1 MGFRGEEYAFG
12 SPAAAVAG
20 MIARLRP
27 GAAMLASGMEAC
39 RLAGARG
46 RILAEAVTADRDS
59 PAFDHSAMDG
69 YAVRLADVRSA
80 AGARIEVVGESRI
93 GQAPPA
99 MPRGVG
105 AVRVA
110 TGAAVPAGAEAVVK
124 REDVIEHGAGGGVAA
139 IVVDAAAAGRL
150 GAGENIRRRGDNA
163 RAGDVLVEAGTVLT
177 AAAIGTIAAA
187 MDAGP
192 RVWARLRVAVVTTGD
207 ELAAAGEPPCEFE
220 IRNSNGPV
228 VGAILGAQAW
238 LEVVSN
244 VQVRDEAAGV
254 ARALRDA
261 LAKADAVVLSGGVSM
276 GHRDPVRSAV
286 EEAGGEVVFHGL
298 PQRPGKPTLGA
309 VVRRSDGASVPV
321 FGLPGNPISAMVT
334 CTRMVVPVLAACA
347 GAARW
352 PEPVRVELANADGK
366 TLDLWWHRLVRVNG
380 DGRVALV
387 DGRGSGDIAAGG
399 RADGFI
405 EVPPGAGTGEGLF
418 PYYVWAV

>member
-124 REDVIEHGAGGGVAA
+124 REDVIEHGAGGGGGGGGGGV
-139 IVVDAAAAGRL
+139 GCGGGGGGGGWRRSWWMPL
-150 GAGENIRRRGDNA
+150 RRGD
-163 RAGDVLVEAGTVLT
+163 
-177 AAAIGTIAAA
+177 
-187 MDAGP
+187 
-192 RVWARLRVAVVTTGD
+192 W
-207 ELAAAGEPPCEFE
+207 
-220 IRNSNGPV
+220 
-228 VGAILGAQAW
+228 
-238 LEVVSN
+238 
-244 VQVRDEAAGV
+244 VRE
-254 ARALRDA
+254 RT
-261 LAKADAVVLSGGVSM
+261 SGG
-276 GHRDPVRSAV
+276 AV
-286 EEAGGEVVFHGL
+286 TM
-298 PQRPGKPTLGA
+298 R
-309 VVRRSDGASVPV
+309 
-321 FGLPGNPISAMVT
+321 
-334 CTRMVVPVLAACA
+334 
-347 GAARW
+347 
-352 PEPVRVELANADGK
+352 
-366 TLDLWWHRLVRVNG
+366 
-380 DGRVALV
+380 
-387 DGRGSGDIAAGG
+387 G
-399 RADGFI
+399 RAMCWWRRGRC
-405 EVPPGAGTGEGLF
+405 
-418 PYYVWAV
+418 